1 MANNECVDK
10 IRSQMG
16 SLKCQEN
23 DKKDVSLE
31 NFDIKVNVGNLGP
44 TLCPIGIGSTSNSE
58 HNQEPLDED
67 DPKLFMKSMFSQM
80 KALQTAVAVPL
91 LQVVKPFNGVSSEFK
106 QFVKDIEKYAQ
117 LAKLGDADIPSIV
130 HISCTGSVA
139 DFVQRFMDE
148 YQTAGVPPSW
158 KDLKKLMTK
167 RFCEITD
174 ESEAMVVLRRIRQG
188 PSESVQMYSE
198 RLLRVA
204 EDAYPQSCQV
214 DKYSCELVQKQLLD
228 IFCDGLFHDY
238 LRMKVMRANS
248 KTFAEGIEVAI
259 QEQNLRKRFN
269 LRSDSNQA
277 PLLPS
282 QETDTRLIEPMEI
295 DYFGNVK
302 CFKCCE
308 FGHRAQNC
316 PNIAC
321 QNRLHVN
328 ATDDRL
334 TDNCEMADERRNRGP
349 TNDRKPPSEVAY
361 PNKQCKQFGSQR
373 KSVCQNRVTQCQVT
387 PQVSDW
393 VKGAECWKCHM
404 IGHLKRNCPNRVV
417 PDRNRV
423 PVFPQGNWNGP
434 RPQEN

>member
-1 MANNECVDK
+1 MANNEGIDL
-10 IRSQMG
+10 ITSHMG

-23 DKKDVSLE
+23 DKKDVSLD
-31 NFDIKVNVGNLGP
+31 NFDIKENVGNLGP
-44 TLCPIGIGSTSNSE
+44 SRCPIGIGSMSNTE

-67 DPKLFMKSMFSQM
+67 DPKLLMKSMFSHM

-106 QFVKDIEKYAQ
+106 QFLKDIEKYAQ

-130 HISCTGSVA
+130 HISCKGSVA

-167 RFCEITD
+167 RFGEITD
-174 ESEAMVVLRRIRQG
+174 ESEAMAVLRRIRQG

-228 IFCDGLFHDY
+228 IFCDGLFYDY

-248 KTFAEGIEVAI
+248 KTFAEGVDVAI

-269 LRSDSNQA
+269 LRSHTNQA
-277 PLLPS
+277 PLLTT
-282 QETDTRLIEPMEI
+282 QETDTCPIEPMEI
-295 DYFGNVK
+295 DYFRNVK

-321 QNRLHVN
+321 QNRLQVN
-328 ATDDRL
+328 ASDDRL
-334 TDNCEMADERRNRGP
+334 TDNCDMIDERRIRGP
-349 TNDRKPPSEVAY
+349 TNDRKPPDKVAY
-361 PNKQCKQFGSQR
+361 PNTKCKQFGSKR
-373 KSVCQNRVTQCQVT
+373 KSVGHNSVTQGQVP

-393 VKGAECWKCHM
+393 VKGAQCWKCHM

-423 PVFPQGNWNGP
+423 PVFPQGNWNGL

>member
-1 MANNECVDK
+1 MANNEGVDIK
-10 IRSQMG
+10 TSQTG
-16 SLKCQEN
+16 SLKCQES
-23 DKKDVSLE
+23 DKKGISSE
-31 NFDIKVNVGNLGP
+31 TFDIKENVGNLGP
-44 TLCPIGIGSTSNSE
+44 SLCPIGIGSMSNSE

-67 DPKLFMKSMFSQM
+67 DPKLFMKSMFSHM

-91 LQVVKPFNGVSSEFK
+91 LQVVKPFKGVSSEFK
-106 QFVKDIEKYAQ
+106 QFVEDIEKYAQ

-167 RFCEITD
+167 RFGEITD
-174 ESEAMVVLRRIRQG
+174 ESEAMAVLRRIRQG

-204 EDAYPQSCQV
+204 EDAYPQSCQA
-214 DKYSCELVQKQLLD
+214 DKYSYELVQKQLLD

-248 KTFAEGIEVAI
+248 KTISEGVEVAI

-269 LRSDSNQA
+269 LRSHNNQA
-277 PLLPS
+277 PLLTT
-282 QETDTRLIEPMEI
+282 QEMDTRLIEPMEI
-295 DYFGNVK
+295 DNFRNVK
-302 CFKCCE
+302 CFKCFD
-308 FGHRAQNC
+308 FGHSAQNC

-334 TDNCEMADERRNRGP
+334 TDTCYMVDERQNRGP
-349 TNDRKPPSEVAY
+349 TNDRKPPGEVAY

-373 KSVCQNRVTQCQVT
+373 KSVCQNRVTHGQVT

-393 VKGAECWKCHM
+393 VKRAECLKCHM
-404 IGHLKRNCPNRVV
+404 LGHLKRNCPNRVV